1 MGPHSHQ
8 QRLVLNTEVTVLK
21 ITRLNSLNL
30 YREFPLH
37 SQAGS
42 SNPPPAVPESPFEGN
57 TINPTRYDGVRVD
70 HSVVDIGGSN

>member
-8 QRLVLNTEVTVLK
+8 QRLILNTEFAVLK
-21 ITRLNSLNL
+21 ITRLNSQNL

-37 SQAGS
+37 SQEGS
-42 SNPPPAVPESPFEGN
+42 SNPPPVVPETLFERHP
-57 TINPTRYDGVRVD
+57 INPTGHDGIRVD